1 MQNEKTEEYIIPDY
15 ARVKYMDLKG
25 IVKVQYMEKM
35 NTECPVRII
44 DKDHYCLLETGE
56 VFEIDHSKNRV
67 DDYVSLRRTFRN
79 LSDDI
84 NMNFNGAKNELF
96 VTLTY
101 GGENRPLMSDSE
113 RFYTDFKIFMKTLR
127 RKYGRVENIVVI
139 EPHESGHLH
148 SHVLLQF
155 LDYKSIFIPKGEMAI
170 MWGKGYIELDKL
182 TGITNVGAYL
192 SAYLTDIP
200 LTEQNLVEAI
210 SEGRTI
216 KEVDGKKFIKGG
228 RLKYYQKNTKI
239 YRKSRGMKKPDP
251 KYMTWKEAQKKTGS
265 AKPEFEKAYTVEHD
279 DFTNTIVH
287 KHFNLRTL

>member
-44 DKDHYCLLETGE
+44 DK
-56 VFEIDHSKNRV
+56 DHSKNRV

-113 RFYTDFKIFMKTLR
+113 RFYIDFKIFMKTLR
-127 RKYGRVENIVVI
+127 RKYGRIENIVVI

-155 LDYKSIFIPKGEMAI
+155 LDYKSIFIPKDEMAV